1 MILTNFLIDMSSPI
15 IIAIALLIVV
25 VLVALIASKVN
36 TRMQMRVS
44 LLMDDECDIYTKDG
58 IRKYLQK
65 NKKKFNKPV
74 ILVIDIKNLAY
85 LYNNSISNKHTMMVD
100 ITNCMLKG
108 LLPIETIGRFS
119 YNKFIIALSDKDRD
133 QVKAYCKQV
142 EERLSLIKI
151 ENYGSYNF
159 ILEFGIND
167 VTGLDDPDKAIMAAI
182 SVFEFSN
189 KKEANILY
197 YSDSVSS
204 SMSKYDAINSMKDDA
219 LEDEQFKIYIQPKVD
234 FRTGEV
240 IGGEALCRWLD
251 NDGNILYNPGEF
263 IPIFENNGFIKKL
276 DMEMFRQSCELL
288 QTLRG
293 RGRNNIIIS
302 VNVSK
307 VNFESKTFIDEL
319 EDMVAR
325 YSIDPSAIEI
335 EITESAS
342 MMNSSN
348 LSQCIM
354 KLRNRGFRL
363 SMDDFGKEYSS
374 LGSLVNNPFEVIK
387 MDMVFFRNDLATDKE
402 KYIVKNIINL
412 LRQLNVKIVCEG
424 VGNQK
429 CLDSLAEI
437 SRDVIIQGYV
447 FSQPLPINQF
457 EAFLD
462 TKFEFNYPEPK
473 ETIEVVKPAQTKE
486 EHDNINEQIN
496 VLREEL
502 VNDEAPAT
510 SAEEQSELEALRAE
524 LEALKNQAKPKQKT
538 EIELLRE
545 ELEKV
550 KQEAIDAEKRRE
562 EEKRQLEIDAL
573 KREIEALKSNRANNN
588 SIDIDALATA
598 ISSKVNQDNDELDA
612 MEAENDHLA
621 SQLEQAEAEKEELK
635 RLLEE
640 MGSSDD
646 DDDEDSMDEEY
657 SPKYGLKEAQF
668 IISSY
673 KNTYGDDWLP
683 KCKEELG
690 DNYPELIKS
699 LKYYGG
705 NVKLN
710 FVDKLYEASPEVK
723 SLYNRLKNEFM
734 KYEKME
740 NKTLKGYDS
749 FYYKRQQIGKMTL
762 TKTKVKLFL
771 CADPNQYSGGHI
783 PFSNVADKKAHEKTP
798 MMMMIKSHLSIKRA
812 ASIIDDVMTAK
823 GATVDENY
831 QDKDYTI
838 R

>member
-1 MILTNFLIDMSSPI
+1 
-15 IIAIALLIVV
+15 
-25 VLVALIASKVN
+25 
-36 TRMQMRVS
+36 
-44 LLMDDECDIYTKDG
+44 
-58 IRKYLQK
+58 
-65 NKKKFNKPV
+65 
-74 ILVIDIKNLAY
+74 
-85 LYNNSISNKHTMMVD
+85 
-100 ITNCMLKG
+100 
-108 LLPIETIGRFS
+108 
-119 YNKFIIALSDKDRD
+119 
-133 QVKAYCKQV
+133 
-142 EERLSLIKI
+142 
-151 ENYGSYNF
+151 
-159 ILEFGIND
+159 
-167 VTGLDDPDKAIMAAI
+167 
-182 SVFEFSN
+182 
-189 KKEANILY
+189 
-197 YSDSVSS
+197 
-204 SMSKYDAINSMKDDA
+204 
-219 LEDEQFKIYIQPKVD
+219 
-234 FRTGEV
+234 
-240 IGGEALCRWLD
+240 
-251 NDGNILYNPGEF
+251 
-263 IPIFENNGFIKKL
+263 
-276 DMEMFRQSCELL
+276 
-288 QTLRG
+288 
-293 RGRNNIIIS
+293 
-302 VNVSK
+302 
-307 VNFESKTFIDEL
+307 
-319 EDMVAR
+319 MVAR

-387 MDMVFFRNDLATDKE
+387 MDMIFFRNDLATDKE

-424 VGNQK
+424 VGSQK
-429 CLDSLAEI
+429 ALDNLAEI

-473 ETIEVVKPAQTKE
+473 ETIEVVKPAETIE
-486 EHDNINEQIN
+486 EHKSINEQIN
-496 VLREEL
+496 VLRDEL
-502 VNDEAPAT
+502 DNGEIQESSDDDN
-510 SAEEQSELEALRAE
+510 SEIEALKAE
-524 LEALKNQAKPKQKT
+524 LEALKQQAKPKQKT

-573 KREIEALKSNRANNN
+573 KREIEALKSNRANNT
-588 SIDIDALATA
+588 IDIDALATA

-612 MEAENDHLA
+612 MEAENDSLA
-621 SQLEQAEAEKEELK
+621 SKLEQAEAEKEELR

-640 MGSSDD
+640 MGSTDD
-646 DDDEDSMDEEY
+646 DDDDDNDEEY

-705 NVKLN
+705 SVKLN

-762 TKTKVKLFL
+762 TKTKIKLFL
-771 CADPNQYSGGHI
+771 CADPNQYAGGHI
-783 PFSNVADKKAHEKTP
+783 PFSNVSDKKAHEKTP

-812 ASIIDDVMTAK
+812 ASIIDDVMTNK
-823 GATVDENY
+823 GAIVDKNY